1 MFEGDEIL
9 EDDDDLWGEVDAA
22 VQNAPVSPERGQET
36 IVDKAPQELPESY
49 TKVKALPTR
58 CLDDYTMA
66 NPVWLWDQRIPKDAV
81 SVIEGHPGIGKS
93 SVIMDL
99 VARMTTGRA
108 WPGEPGHE
116 KHDVLRVLWLTLED
130 APSFTLLP
138 RLVAAGGDPKQVIV
152 GTQLPILGGV
162 KIGQDTIELNRRR
175 FGRTV
180 LESKC
185 DVVVMD
191 PGSATLEDGNSE
203 TIARQ
208 VFSGLYHLGEAY
220 GITTLWIRHLAKA
233 SGDRSPLM
241 AGIGSIGVAA
251 AARSVMQ
258 LIGDEKQMEDGEL
271 HSRYL
276 CHVKSNLSPYQPTL
290 SFGIQGKTVPGTEE
304 EPIYSTVV
312 NWGGET
318 AITARALNQKNSSG
332 GTARGKKDMVFE
344 KLEEWFQVKMRAT
357 PAEVV
362 SRINQLAG
370 VNAQELRK
378 LGAYW
383 KPFRE
388 RCEIREEGTGRAKVF
403 VYSQLDSEN

>member
-1 MFEGDEIL
+1 
-9 EDDDDLWGEVDAA
+9 
-22 VQNAPVSPERGQET
+22 VSAESGQEPKA
-36 IVDKAPQELPESY
+36 DKPAHELPKAYEE
-49 TKVKALPTR
+49 VKSLPVK
-58 CLDDYTMA
+58 CLDEYTMA
-66 NPVWLWDQRIPKDAV
+66 NPEWLWDRRLPLNAV

-93 SVIMDL
+93 SVLMDL
-99 VARMTTGRA
+99 VARMTTGRP

-116 KHDVLRVLWLTLED
+116 KHPVRRVLWLTLED

-152 GTQLPILGGV
+152 GTQLPMLGGV
-162 KIGQDTIELNRRR
+162 RIGQDTLELNRRR

-180 LESKC
+180 LESGC

-203 TIARQ
+203 PIARQ

-220 GITTLWIRHLAKA
+220 GVTTLWIRHLAKA
-233 SGDRSPLM
+233 SGDRSPMM

-251 AARSVMQ
+251 GARSVLQ

-271 HSRYL
+271 HARYL
-276 CHVKSNLSPYQPTL
+276 CHVKSNLSQLQATL
-290 SFGIQGKTVPGTEE
+290 SYGIQGKTVPGTEE
-304 EPIYSTVV
+304 APIYSTVV
-312 NWGGET
+312 NWGGEVG
-318 AITARALNQKNSSG
+318 ITARALNQKNSSG

-344 KLEEWFQVKMRAT
+344 KLEEWFQVKVRAT
-357 PAEVV
+357 PGEVV
-362 SRINQLAG
+362 SRINELAG
-370 VNAQELRK
+370 TNAQELRK

-388 RCEIREEGTGRAKVF
+388 RCEIAEEGSGRAKIF
-403 VYSQLDSEN
+403 VYSTLDSEN